1 MQLALKAM
9 LKAAQMASRNFVG
22 GDLPPPYTPPTSGWY
37 MAPPP
42 AYSANPAGYQV
53 HTYCIYTTPTSGWY
67 MAPPPAYSANP
78 AGYQVHNY
86 CLYTPPT
93 SSWYMAPPPAYSA
106 NPAGYQVLLHL
117 HTAHQWLVHG
127 TASSLL
133 GQPSRLSGTTANT

>member
-53 HTYCIYTTPTSGWY
+53 HTCIHTLPTSAWY
-67 MAPPPAYSANP
+67 MALTPAF
-78 AGYQVHNY
+78 
-86 CLYTPPT
+86 
-93 SSWYMAPPPAYSA
+93 SA

-117 HTAHQWLVHG
+117 HTAHQWLVHD
-127 TASSLL
+127 TASRLL
-133 GQPSRLSGTTANT
+133 CQPSRLSGTIIWGKTVRVKNFKVILKIFRKCFLEFFFS